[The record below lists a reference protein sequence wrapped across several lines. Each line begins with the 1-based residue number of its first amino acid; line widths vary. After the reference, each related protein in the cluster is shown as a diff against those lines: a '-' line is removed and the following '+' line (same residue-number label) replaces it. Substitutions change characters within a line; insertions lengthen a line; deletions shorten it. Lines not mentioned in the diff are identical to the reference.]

1 MYELAK
7 CGYEGFS
14 PSPSSDS
21 GSEPTATAAEADG
34 DDGDDDNDDGD
45 DADDWNRTAISSIPL
60 IQHADLLSRA
70 AKNTW
75 VNYRHP
81 RITYVFQNVH
91 LHSSLT
97 PIKAI
102 IRRLQQTG
110 ATVHCAD
117 DPPPSSAP
125 SYGLIP
131 ALHNPPSLT
140 DTLRKLKERDLYAH
154 ISHKLNIDCTVYIHH
169 HHYPW

>member
-7 CGYEGFS
+7 SGYEGFSPPPS

-21 GSEPTATAAEADG
+21 DSEPTAADG
-34 DDGDDDNDDGD
+34 EDDE
-45 DADDWNRTAISSIPL
+45 DDWNRTAISSIPL

-81 RITYVFQNVH
+81 YITYLFQNVH
-91 LHSSLT
+91 LRSSPA

-117 DPPPSSAP
+117 DPPSSTP
-125 SYGLIP
+125 GSGLIP
-131 ALHNPPSLT
+131 ALQNPPTLR
-140 DTLRKLKERDLYAH
+140 DTLRKLKDRDLYAH

-169 HHYPW
+169 HHPW